1 MTALLKRLLSID
13 GCESVYRK
21 AQQLGDGPFDLRVL
35 QALNV
40 TIGAP
45 RSEVERIPTSG
56 PLLIVA
62 NHPRGAIDGLALS
75 TLTRRV
81 RPDVRVLAN
90 GMLSAIPELADLCF
104 FVDPFDGPEAAAR
117 SLAGLRA
124 AHLWL
129 RRGGALVVF
138 PSGEVAHRPAPDG
151 SYAESPWL
159 PTTARLAAT
168 TGATVVPAF
177 IEGRN
182 SRWFYAAGRLHRRLR
197 TALLPRELM
206 NARGSTVG
214 VRLGSAIGSTGTGS
228 MFDAV
233 EALRNRPPAA
243 EPSIA
248 SEIDALPPQCCLL
261 SDGVFQV
268 FCARS
273 KAIPG
278 VLQEIG
284 RLRADTYH
292 DAGEGTGATVDL
304 DAFDEEYLH
313 LFVWDRSQRLVVGAY
328 RLGETDRIAARL
340 GVEGLY
346 TRTLF
351 RYDSRLLDHL
361 PPALELG
368 RSFVRKEYQRSYSAL
383 LLLWKGI
390 GRYVALYPRY
400 RVLFG
405 PVSISARYTDQGRQL
420 LMTFLAQN
428 HRHDDLAALV
438 EGLNPPPPA
447 PALAGAPDPDV
458 PVLLRQY
465 LKLNAKVMGFSVDPG
480 FGGVLDALMLV
491 DLASVDPSILG
502 RYMGRE
508 GATAFLERHRPA
520 ISGAL
525 SPAA

>member
-1 MTALLKRLLSID
+1 MAALLKRLLSID

-21 AQQLGDGPFDLRVL
+21 AQRLCDGSFDVRVL
-35 QALNV
+35 RALDI
-40 TIGAP
+40 TIDAP
-45 RSEVERIPTSG
+45 RADVDHIPSSG

-62 NHPRGAIDGLALS
+62 NHPHGAIDGLALS
-75 TLTRRV
+75 TFTRRV

-90 GMLSAIPELADLCF
+90 VMLSAIPELADLCF
-104 FVDPFDGPEAAAR
+104 FVDPFDGPDAAAR

-129 RRGGALVVF
+129 RRGGALIVF
-138 PSGEVAHRPAPDG
+138 PSGEVAHTPRRDG
-151 SYAESPWL
+151 AFGESPWH
-159 PTTARLAAT
+159 PMAGRLAEA
-168 TGATVVPAF
+168 TGATVLPAF
-177 IEGRN
+177 IDGRN
-182 SRWFYAAGRLHRRLR
+182 SRLFYAAGHLHPRLR
-197 TALLPRELM
+197 TALLPRELLR
-206 NARGSTVG
+206 ARGSTVR
-214 VRLGSAIGSTGTGS
+214 VRVGSAIRSTETDS
-228 MFDAV
+228 MLDAV
-233 EALRNRPPAA
+233 EALRKRPPAA
-243 EPSIA
+243 TPSIA

-261 SDGVFQV
+261 SDGAFRV

-284 RLRADTYH
+284 RLRAATYR
-292 DAGEGTGATVDL
+292 DAGEGTGAAVDL

-313 LFVWDRSQRLVVGAY
+313 LFVWDRNRRLVVGAY
-328 RLGETDRIAARL
+328 RLGETDRIAARF

-351 RYDSRLLDHL
+351 RYDSRLLDRL

-390 GRYVALYPRY
+390 GRYVALHPRY
-400 RVLFG
+400 RILFG
-405 PVSISARYTDQGRQL
+405 PVSISARYSDRCRQL
-420 LMTFLAQN
+420 LMTFLAEN

-438 EGLNPPPPA
+438 EGLNPPSPA
-447 PALAGAPDPDV
+447 PTLAEAPEPDI

-465 LKLNAKVMGFSVDPG
+465 LKLNAKVIGFSVDPG
-480 FGGVLDALMLV
+480 FGNVLDALMLV
-491 DLASVDPSILG
+491 DLAKVEPSILG
-502 RYMGRE
+502 RYMGRD
-508 GATAFLERHRPA
+508 GATAFLERHRLTVH
-520 ISGAL
+520 GVL